1 MASKNHK
8 SGKRKRRRFTREFKQ
23 QAVQMH
29 LDGYSAKSVCEHLGL
44 STTNLIYRWKSELV
58 AEGGPVAESLD
69 SEVRE
74 LRDELRRT
82 QRERDILKKALA
94 ILSQQE

>member
-1 MASKNHK
+1 
-8 SGKRKRRRFTREFKQ
+8 
-23 QAVQMH
+23 MH

-44 STTNLIYRWKSELV
+44 SSTNLIYRWKAELV
-58 AEGGPVAESLD
+58 AEGGPLAETLD
-69 SEVRE
+69 IEVRE